1 MPWPELKEKL
11 LALPKTENPVFVE
24 RLGNIIDEDLFVKK
38 HIMVVDSIPPG
49 DKLTQRQK
57 HFRVHIV
64 YPHYNRLLAYYTL
77 KTQL

>member
-11 LALPKTENPVFVE
+11 LALQKTDSPVFVE
-24 RLGNIIDEDLFVKK
+24 RLGTIIDEDMFVKK
-38 HIMVVDSIPPG
+38 HIMVIDSVPPG
-49 DKLTQRQK
+49 EHLTQRQK

-64 YPHYNRLLAYYTL
+64 YPHYTRLLAYYAL